1 MNTSLNKDRSR
12 REFLRASPSGGAFAR
27 QPNLLRELVGGRWP
41 MTPGAEPEQRKEP
54 VMNGN
59 LSVAALQQMHDV
71 MSSYMTHG
79 DVPGLVT
86 LVARGEEVHVDALGT
101 VTISGTEV
109 RPVRRDTI
117 FRIASMTKAIT
128 AIATLM
134 LIEEAKLKLDEPVDR
149 LLPELAN
156 RKVLKRPDGP
166 IDDTVPAKRAITVR
180 DLLTFRLGTG
190 LLLADPATHPIVGK
204 MYELH
209 VGELRAKL
217 WRRFSESA
225 SSRRL
230 A

>member
-1 MNTSLNKDRSR
+1 
-12 REFLRASPSGGAFAR
+12 
-27 QPNLLRELVGGRWP
+27 
-41 MTPGAEPEQRKEP
+41 
-54 VMNGN
+54 MNGN

-117 FRIASMTKAIT
+117 FRIASVTKAIT